1 MRRPPGRAR
10 RCFELERARE
20 AASAEQQANAELH
33 RAREL
38 LRASCADV
46 TYFNLWDFIWT
57 YLNLCDPPRALV
69 YDLT

>member
-20 AASAEQQANAELH
+20 AASAEQQANAEL
-33 RAREL
+33 
-38 LRASCADV
+38 LRTCEDL
-46 TYFNLWDFIWT
+46 TYFNLWDFILT